1 MKVICNL
8 KSEII
13 MLTLDTSLITNQK
26 YQKNTYKID
35 LKVKNKKAS
44 KGYEFFITFTVIL
57 FSK

>member
-1 MKVICNL
+1 
-8 KSEII
+8 